1 MIGIVRSFNRLSE
14 TPQTAE
20 GPARTLRLMRWHCAL
35 AGVILF
41 VAGVA
46 LAGSLYS
53 EFDRTGV
60 DWSLRF
66 ERTSKLYDAG
76 IQVRLLLALGL
87 GMASLVQFSA
97 VRRLRR
103 SQRGGMGIVWLAVL
117 FLIASGALSWWLWN
131 SELDIPGAPVS
142 LVRNGLRAVALVLAV
157 QAALAV
163 LYAIRLSS
171 RPVRAALAAGDAPPD
186 SPVRRLRTAGVAL
199 WVAVVAGLGITL
211 GVATDWLVEIPVPAP
226 EPGELLYATTFE
238 ADTDLAEWDLYP
250 GRDAAA
256 IVTVT
261 DLVFE
266 DTVPDGES
274 LSGQVLQVIHGA
286 PYPGEVVW
294 SSLNRKFNDFD
305 LRVTA
310 QQVAGPVDQNQYG
323 VIFRYRDDENFYIFR
338 VTSDQY
344 YSVARVKDG
353 IEEKISDWGVSDA
366 IRAAANEIRI
376 VARGATFQ
384 FYVNGQLMPL
394 CLRGENR
401 TSMWSEPG
409 VCFTSDLQTEY
420 RDDGYK
426 QGRIALAVGTFD
438 GSAVTVAFDDLVI
451 VGPEPADSEEG

>member
-1 MIGIVRSFNRLSE
+1 
-14 TPQTAE
+14 
-20 GPARTLRLMRWHCAL
+20 
-35 AGVILF
+35 
-41 VAGVA
+41 
-46 LAGSLYS
+46 
-53 EFDRTGV
+53 
-60 DWSLRF
+60 
-66 ERTSKLYDAG
+66 
-76 IQVRLLLALGL
+76 
-87 GMASLVQFSA
+87 
-97 VRRLRR
+97 
-103 SQRGGMGIVWLAVL
+103 MGIVWLAVL
-117 FLIASGALSWWLWN
+117 LIASGALSWWLWN

-171 RPVRAALAAGDAPPD
+171 PVRAALAAGDAPPD

-401 TSMWSEPG
+401 TSMWSGAGRVLHQRSP
-409 VCFTSDLQTEY
+409 DRIPRRWLQAGPD
-420 RDDGYK
+420 RAGG
-426 QGRIALAVGTFD
+426 GRSMAAR
-438 GSAVTVAFDDLVI
+438 
-451 VGPEPADSEEG
+451 

>member
-1 MIGIVRSFNRLSE
+1 MIRASRSFHRLSE
-14 TPQTAE
+14 APQAVDWP
-20 GPARTLRLMRWHCAL
+20 GRTLRLMRWHCAL

-41 VAGVA
+41 VAGLA

-53 EFDRTGV
+53 EFDRTGL

-66 ERTSKLYDAG
+66 ERTSRLYQSS
-76 IQVRLLLALGL
+76 IQIKLLLALAL
-87 GMASLVQFSA
+87 GAASVIQFSA
-97 VRRLRR
+97 VRRLGR
-103 SQRGGMGIVWLAVL
+103 SQRGGMGVVWVAVL
-117 FLIASGALSWWLWN
+117 MLVAGGALAWWLWN

-142 LVRNGLRAVALVLAV
+142 LVQNGLRAVAAALAI

-163 LYAIRLSS
+163 GYAIRLSS
-171 RPVRAALAAGDAPPD
+171 RGVRAAFALGDAMPD
-186 SPVRRLRTAGVAL
+186 SPVRRLRAAGIAL
-199 WVAVVAGLGITL
+199 WVAVVVGLGAAL
-211 GVATDWLVEIPVPAP
+211 GVATDWLFEVPISSP

-238 ADTDLAEWDLYP
+238 ADTDLKEWDLYP

-256 IVTVT
+256 VVAVA
-261 DLVFE
+261 DLAWDGAAPGE
-266 DTVPDGES
+266 DV
-274 LSGQVLQVIHGA
+274 LSGQVLEVVHGS

-323 VIFRYRDDENFYIFR
+323 VIFRYRDEENFYIFR
-338 VTSDQY
+338 ITSDRY
-344 YSVARVKDG
+344 YSLARVKDG

-366 IRAAANEIRI
+366 IRETANEIRV
-376 VARGATFQ
+376 VARGDTFR
-384 FYVNGQLMPL
+384 FYVNGQAMPL
-394 CLRGENR
+394 CLRGDNR

-409 VCFTSDLQTEY
+409 VCFTSDLQPEY
-420 RDDGYK
+420 RDDEFA